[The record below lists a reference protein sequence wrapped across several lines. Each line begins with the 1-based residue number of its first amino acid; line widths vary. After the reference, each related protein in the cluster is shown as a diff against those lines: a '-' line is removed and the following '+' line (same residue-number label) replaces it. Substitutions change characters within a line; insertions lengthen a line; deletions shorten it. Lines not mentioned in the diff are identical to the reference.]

1 MKLSKEFVRGLIR
14 QQLSEVVEVPPPE
27 DRLESEVISFEQR
40 SEELEVIAQS
50 LTDMGKYFQGVY
62 PDFDS
67 DLSDILGSVQN
78 LMGNINDK
86 IEELKNAK
94 ARS

>member
-1 MKLSKEFVRGLIR
+1 
-14 QQLSEVVEVPPPE
+14 
-27 DRLESEVISFEQR
+27 
-40 SEELEVIAQS
+40 
-50 LTDMGKYFQGVY
+50 MGKYFQGVY

-67 DLSDILGSVQN
+67 DLGDIVGSVQD

>member
-27 DRLESEVISFEQR
+27 DRLESEVMSFEQR
-40 SEELEVIAQS
+40 SEELEVITQS

-67 DLSDILGSVQN
+67 DLGDILGSVALFKEKVDN
-78 LMGNINDK
+78 K
-86 IEELKNAK
+86 IEELKNAE
-94 ARS
+94 AR

>member
-27 DRLESEVISFEQR
+27 DRLESEVMSFEQR
-40 SEELEVIAQS
+40 SEELEVITQS

-67 DLSDILGSVQN
+67 DLGDILGSVALFKEKVDN
-78 LMGNINDK
+78 K
-86 IEELKNAK
+86 IEELENAE
-94 ARS
+94 AR

>member
-27 DRLESEVISFEQR
+27 DRLNQEIDLFKKR

-67 DLSDILGSVQN
+67 DLGDIVGSVQD

-86 IEELKNAK
+86 IEELKNAE
-94 ARS
+94 AR

>member
-27 DRLESEVISFEQR
+27 DRLESEVTSFEQR

-67 DLSDILGSVQN
+67 DLGDILGSVALFKEKVDN
-78 LMGNINDK
+78 K
-86 IEELKNAK
+86 IEELKNAE
-94 ARS
+94 AR

>member
-27 DRLESEVISFEQR
+27 DRLNQEIDLFKNR
-40 SEELEVIAQS
+40 SEELEAISKS
-50 LTDMGKYFQGVY
+50 LTGMGQYFQGVY

-67 DLSDILGSVQN
+67 DLGDIVGSVQEFMEKIDN
-78 LMGNINDK
+78 K
-86 IEELKNAK
+86 IEELENAE
-94 ARS
+94 AR

>member
-67 DLSDILGSVQN
+67 DLGDILGSVALFKEKVDN
-78 LMGNINDK
+78 K
-86 IEELKNAK
+86 IEELKNAE
-94 ARS
+94 AR

>member
-14 QQLSEVVEVPPPE
+14 EQLTVVPPPE
-27 DRLESEVISFEQR
+27 DRLNQEIDLFKKR
-40 SEELEVIAQS
+40 SEELEVITQS

-67 DLSDILGSVQN
+67 DLGDILGSVALFKEKVDN
-78 LMGNINDK
+78 K
-86 IEELKNAK
+86 IEELKNAE
-94 ARS
+94 AR

>member
-14 QQLSEVVEVPPPE
+14 QQLSEVVEVPSPE

-50 LTDMGKYFQGVY
+50 FTDMGKYFQGVY
-62 PDFDS
+62 PDFNS
-67 DLSDILGSVQN
+67 DLDGILGSVQD

-86 IEELKNAK
+86 IEELKNAE
-94 ARS
+94 AR